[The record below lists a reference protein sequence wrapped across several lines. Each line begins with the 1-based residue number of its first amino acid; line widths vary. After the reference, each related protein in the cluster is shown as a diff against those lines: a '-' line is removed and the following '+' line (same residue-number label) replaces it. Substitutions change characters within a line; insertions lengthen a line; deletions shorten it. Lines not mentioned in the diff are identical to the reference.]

1 MIVESAADLCDNYQ
15 ARRTLGLVRAEVN
28 FLRIHQCATLVGM
41 IAATLLPLLLRGD
54 GEWRGEPY
62 SSLAKE
68 FATAIEPTLPYC
80 SLIFGNKQRAEN
92 LLNLD

>member
-1 MIVESAADLCDNYQ
+1 MIVESAADLCDRTIRSGDNYQ

-28 FLRIHQCATLVGM
+28 FLRIHQCATLVGI
-41 IAATLLPLLLRGD
+41 IAATLLPLLLRG
-54 GEWRGEPY
+54 GRGEPC

-80 SLIFGNKQRAEN
+80 SLLFRQ
-92 LLNLD
+92 

>member
-41 IAATLLPLLLRGD
+41 IAATLLPLLLRG
-54 GEWRGEPY
+54 GRGEPC

-80 SLIFGNKQRAEN
+80 SLIFGNKRAEN